1 MSSTN
6 VATRRTA
13 RIAGLWYLGLALAGM
28 CGFLMIRPGLFAPG
42 DPQLT
47 LSQLLA
53 NASLARAGIAFE
65 MGVVIT
71 QAMAAVWFFRLFRNV
86 NVVAAG
92 TLAAFGLCN
101 ALAVLVSAALIATAF
116 DVALVPARVGA
127 MDAAGAVQLLYLVSG
142 ELWVVGAVFF
152 GLWLIPMGRLVLE
165 SGWMPRPLGW
175 TLIVGGVG
183 YVLSAFMSLLPELSV
198 ATSVATLPAAIGEF
212 WMIGYLLWR
221 GVRARPAGAP

>member
-1 MSSTN
+1 MSLPN
-6 VATRRTA
+6 VDTRRTA
-13 RIAGLWYLGLALAGM
+13 RIAGLWYLGLAVTGM

-42 DPQLT
+42 DPELT
-47 LSQLLA
+47 LMQLLA

-65 MGVVIT
+65 LGVVIT
-71 QAMAAVWFFRLFRNV
+71 QAMAAVWFFRLFRGV
-86 NVVAAG
+86 DVVAAG

-127 MDAAGAVQLLYLVSG
+127 MDAAGAVQLMYLVSG

-152 GLWLIPMGRLVLE
+152 GLWLIPMGKLVLV

-175 TLIVGGVG
+175 TLVVGGVG
-183 YVLSAFMSLLPELSV
+183 YVLSAFMSLLPALSV
-198 ATSVATLPAAIGEF
+198 AASVATLPAAVGEF

-221 GVRARPAGAP
+221 GVRTHGAGVS